1 MIHLHDIDVLLK
13 LAACGLLEEL
23 VLLLGVRDDEVRILG
38 TAIHKIRQL
47 GRQATYSV
55 EVVAQAV
62 AFCERHAS
70 LPDATDSS
78 AFEQLVAL
86 GEGMDVGEAVLYSV
100 AFAHPDSLIVSGD
113 KRAMVSLGRLPPGDN
128 LLQRLHGR
136 VICFEELLFRYW
148 ERHGFD
154 RLRDRC
160 CQGLYADGVLKLCF
174 RGGLATLAEDASTG
188 LRSFWSQ
195 AYLDTGGILV
205 KRTHFPDR

>member
-23 VLLLGVRDDEVRILG
+23 VVLLGVGDDEVFILG

-47 GRQATYSV
+47 GRRATYSV

-113 KRAMVSLGRLPPGDN
+113 KRAMVSLGRLPPDDN

-136 VICFEELLFRYW
+136 VLCCEEMLCRYW
-148 ERHGFD
+148 YRPGF
-154 RLRDRC
+154 DRC